1 LDKQSNKQVEVDL
14 SAISTIT
21 GRFEDVIAEVRKPTK
36 VEHHYRHTIDIRS
49 NWFFLS
55 WVGLA
60 IIILILFWLMAS
72 QRQTINQYRNN
83 DLKYRYIKMQGQ
95 IDEEKIYQLERQFKY
110 GDSIKVIRK
119 QVERY
124 EELIKEQAER
134 IEREKQNSEETEQV
148 TRERDTLKKGK

>member
-1 LDKQSNKQVEVDL
+1 MDKQSNKQVEVDL